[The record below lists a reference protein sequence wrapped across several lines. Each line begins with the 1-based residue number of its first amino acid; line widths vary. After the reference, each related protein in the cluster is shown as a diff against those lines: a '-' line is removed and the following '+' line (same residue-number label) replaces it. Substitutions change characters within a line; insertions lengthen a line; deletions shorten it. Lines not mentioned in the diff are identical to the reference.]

1 MEGLRFVSGGM
12 LMYHFLESERVSE
25 LEDEAG
31 RVIVAN
37 FGRNDEILVGE
48 GDFLLEDGLRC
59 FWEKNLEKLVRM
71 VKQAHLC
78 GRWLVK
84 EAGWFYNSQMH
95 LICCHSII
103 LVAFD

>member
-59 FWEKNLEKLVRM
+59 F
-71 VKQAHLC
+71 
-78 GRWLVK
+78 
-84 EAGWFYNSQMH
+84 
-95 LICCHSII
+95 
-103 LVAFD
+103 